1 MKVSRF
7 WESISC
13 LSGSLVSLSSASLP
27 VCLCLCIFVLVSSF
41 PSSVS
46 SMFPKSLTLS
56 RSLARRPFQHLC
68 VRFVCQSV
76 VQCVQFA
83 SSCFVIM
90 LICPSCVPR
99 MFPFSSSPSGRLL
112 CSRRVSR
119 FPRIHARFSCLRL
132 SRSFSSFPSLGLA

>member
-1 MKVSRF
+1 M
-7 WESISC
+7 
-13 LSGSLVSLSSASLP
+13 SLSSASLL
-27 VCLCLCIFVLVSSF
+27 VCLCLCIFVLVSCF

-46 SMFPKSLTLS
+46 IFPSLCFVHVSQVPHALS
-56 RSLARRPFQHLC
+56 LPRSLARRPFQHSC

-99 MFPFSSSPSGRLL
+99 MFPFSSSPSGRPL

-132 SRSFSSFPSLGLA
+132 SRSFSSFHSLGLA